1 MPWKNWKTLTKIPWR
16 YYHDQFCPWSKIQP
30 PNSLTILRNWKAVM
44 KIATSWYLQGIWMVF
59 RIVFEVL
66 IKIDEVFGRFDISKI
81 LKILSNHIFEFWD
94 FGLVD
99 FAKWSWV
106 LSFRWSFFISR
117 NFWHIEILFF
127 FWKLRFF
134 SRVCLG
140 IFLSRNF
147 WHVAIFSTAFQFLN
161 IVSEF
166 GGWIFDH
173 GQNWSWY
180 LQGIWMV
187 FHIVFEV
194 LIKIDEIFGRFDI

>member
-16 YYHDQFCPWSKIQP
+16 YHDQFCPWSKIQP

-99 FAKWSWV
+99 FAKWSSV
-106 LSFRWSFFISR
+106 LSLRWSFHTFS
-117 NFWHIEILFF
+117 
-127 FWKLRFF
+127 KLRAT
-134 SRVCLG
+134 LG
-140 IFLSRNF
+140 TLHPCPGAPVWSQSQNHLTTIRYTSHEAMVKKKLKFCPHSSDITLNWRFMRNLN
-147 WHVAIFSTAFQFLN
+147 FQDH
-161 IVSEF
+161 
-166 GGWIFDH
+166 WI
-173 GQNWSWY
+173 
-180 LQGIWMV
+180 
-187 FHIVFEV
+187 
-194 LIKIDEIFGRFDI
+194 